1 MRILLVTNTLPY
13 PPISGFPL
21 RVYSLLQRIARN
33 HEVWLVSLVTGTPD
47 PENISHLRILCRDV
61 LITTIPKYGG
71 FDKPKEW
78 LSYSLAGIPPDL
90 RFYHSDCMEAAI
102 RDLTSNIGFD
112 IIQIEDSYMA
122 RYIEALPDDINSK
135 TVLTFHDIVFEK
147 YDRIFKL
154 ESKPT
159 RKLRRWLHSRM
170 MRSWEP
176 HYAERFDLCITMS
189 ERDRSLLLDVNPRLH
204 VEVVPNGV
212 DTQTLQLLPYDD
224 LSPGLIFVG
233 NMSYLPN
240 IDAILYLYEEI
251 LPYIKR
257 VIPNI
262 EVWVVGIDPSPALEK
277 LNEHGV
283 HVTGRVDNVQPY
295 YKRSSVCVIPLRAGG
310 GTRLKILESMAL
322 GRPVVSTTI
331 GCEGLDVEDGKHLFI
346 ADAADEFAEKVLLLL
361 ANKEKRQ
368 QIIDNAR
375 RLVET
380 HYNWDIL
387 ANKYIAA
394 LVHIINDLGHR
405 GSIT

>member
-1 MRILLVTNTLPY
+1 MRILLITNTLPY

-21 RVYSLLQRIARN
+21 RVYSILRRIARN

-47 PENISHLRILCRDV
+47 SENISHLRTLCQDV
-61 LITTIPKYGG
+61 LITTTPIYGG

-78 LSYSLAGIPPDL
+78 LSYLLAGIPPDL
-90 RFYHSDCMEAAI
+90 RFYHSDGIEVAI
-102 RDLTSNIGFD
+102 RDLTSRIGFD

-135 TVLTFHDIVFEK
+135 TVLTFHDIVFEN
-147 YDRIFKL
+147 YDRIYKL

-159 RKLRRWLHSRM
+159 RKLRRWLHTRM

-176 HYAERFDLCITMS
+176 RYAERFDLCITMS
-189 ERDRSLLLDVNPRLH
+189 ERDRSLLLNANPRLR

-212 DTQTLQLLPYDD
+212 DTHTLQLLPYDD
-224 LSPGLIFVG
+224 LSPSLIFVG

-240 IDAILYLYEEI
+240 IDAMLYFYEEI

-257 VIPNI
+257 VMPNI
-262 EVWVVGIDPSPALEK
+262 EVWVVGINPAAILEK
-277 LNEHGV
+277 LKGHNV
-283 HVTGRVDNVQPY
+283 HVTGRVDDVRPF

-361 ANKEKRQ
+361 TDMEKRQ
-368 QIIDNAR
+368 QIINNAR

-380 HYNWDIL
+380 HYNWDGL
-387 ANKYIAA
+387 ANQYIAA
-394 LVHIINDLGHR
+394 LIHLINDNDHCDNL
-405 GSIT
+405 